1 MDLADLFI
9 ILIVIPVILV
19 NIERNRK
26 RIEQV
31 KTLQQETN
39 RLLQELVQAVKK

>member
-39 RLLQELVQAVKK
+39 RLLQELVQVVKK

>member
-1 MDLADLFI
+1 MDLADLFT
-9 ILIVIPVILV
+9 ILIVIPIVLF
-19 NIERNRK
+19 NTERNRK

-39 RLLQELVQAVKK
+39 RLLQELLQAAKK